1 MTDLDIYQPANGIGQ
16 YQAGIVMTPESAKA
30 LDEQVRACTRAV
42 LREGTD
48 YGIIP
53 GTGGTQT
60 LWRPGAQKLLQ
71 WFRLGCTCD
80 RMDIDTG
87 DDGQRQGVTYRAT
100 VTRRLP
106 DGTLEVLATCEGYA
120 GYDED
125 KFYQSAEQVQ
135 AKAEDRERMWAKKD
149 RRVANPTKW
158 QNLGEYRAPWNSV
171 IKRAQKRAIVGA
183 TVDATAA
190 GGLFSTE
197 EEDDHAP
204 APQDDG
210 PSWYEQ
216 AIETALASTETEP
229 GGELQALYTGAAQ
242 AHKDGLI
249 SRRQQ
254 DHVQNTVRQ
263 RLELLK
269 KAAAVVEAED
279 LAKAAQTAA
288 AGDDTHGRSRSA
300 DAPASAQDGTAGD
313 STAREPAP
321 RAAGAALSRGAL
333 PLPPLPG
340 EDDETPADAV
350 PDETPASGP
359 AAAAGPVRHR
369 NLVGIVR
376 AHFKR
381 LGYTDGDDQLRLEHT
396 ATLAGTSELGSTNDL
411 DEDELSVVAD
421 TLARCKNIDALKVLL
436 DAAQKAKA
444 GDGDE

>member
-1 MTDLDIYQPANGIGQ
+1 MTDLDIYQPAGLGQ

-53 GTGGTQT
+53 GTGGTKT

-80 RMDIDTG
+80 RTEIETG

-106 DGTLEVLATCEGYA
+106 DGSLETLATCEGYA

-135 AKAEDRERMWAKKD
+135 AKAQDKERMWAKKD
-149 RRVANPTKW
+149 RRVADPTRW
-158 QNLGEYRAPWNSV
+158 QNLGEYRAPWNTV

-210 PSWYEQ
+210 PTWTETAIEQ
-216 AIETALASTETEP
+216 ANTFTDIDD
-229 GGELQALYTGAAQ
+229 GRALYVEAAE
-242 AHKDGLI
+242 AHKRGLCNRRQTDLIQNTIKKRVTKLQHATPVDVEDLARQAAGQAEPDPTRPAAPAATPTATDSSTAPDADGPSDTDGLI
-249 SRRQQ
+249 EDEPGTVSKAQLTKLHTVLTALGFNGEDREQKLKITEAIIGRPLGGDDEERSSKNLSWTEARKVIDTLDGMDRDQLIAYMAEHE
-254 DHVQNTVRQ
+254 DYVRQ
-263 RLELLK
+263 E
-269 KAAAVVEAED
+269 
-279 LAKAAQTAA
+279 T
-288 AGDDTHGRSRSA
+288 S
-300 DAPASAQDGTAGD
+300 DG
-313 STAREPAP
+313 
-321 RAAGAALSRGAL
+321 
-333 PLPPLPG
+333 
-340 EDDETPADAV
+340 
-350 PDETPASGP
+350 
-359 AAAAGPVRHR
+359 
-369 NLVGIVR
+369 
-376 AHFKR
+376 
-381 LGYTDGDDQLRLEHT
+381 
-396 ATLAGTSELGSTNDL
+396 
-411 DEDELSVVAD
+411 
-421 TLARCKNIDALKVLL
+421 
-436 DAAQKAKA
+436 
-444 GDGDE
+444 

>member
-1 MTDLDIYQPANGIGQ
+1 VTDLDVYQPAAIGQ
-16 YQAGIVMTPESAKA
+16 YQAGIVMTPENAKA

-80 RMDIDTG
+80 RMDTDTG
-87 DDGQRQGVTYRAT
+87 DDGQRLGVTYRAT

-106 DGTLEVLATCEGYA
+106 DGTLEILATCEGYA

-204 APQDDG
+204 VPQDDG

-216 AIETALASTETEP
+216 GIEAALIFTDKDA
-229 GGELQALYTGAAQ
+229 GRQLYVDAAQ
-242 AHKDGLI
+242 AHRDGLI
-249 SRRQQ
+249 TRRQQ
-254 DHVQNTVRQ
+254 DHVQNTVTQ
-263 RLELLK
+263 RVKLLK
-269 KAAAVVEAED
+269 NATPVDVED
-279 LAKAAQTAA
+279 LGRQ
-288 AGDDTHGRSRSA
+288 AGQQAGGGRGEDGQGGQDRGMGADRVKPSGSQRTDPPGPGSA
-300 DAPASAQDGTAGD
+300 
-313 STAREPAP
+313 
-321 RAAGAALSRGAL
+321 
-333 PLPPLPG
+333 LPPLPG
-340 EDDETPADAV
+340 EDEPDGPEHAADLE
-350 PDETPASGP
+350 PGE
-359 AAAAGPVRHR
+359 AAEFGTERHR
-369 NLVGIVR
+369 KVVGIVW
-376 AHFKR
+376 AHLQR
-381 LGYTDGDDQLRLEHT
+381 LGYPNEGKETDEDKAKRL
-396 ATLAGTSELGSTNDL
+396 ADVARLASVSEIGSTNDL
-411 DEDELSVVAD
+411 DLGELSTVAD
-421 TLARCKNIDALKVLL
+421 TLARCKNRAALDALL
-436 DAAQKAKA
+436 KA
-444 GDGDE
+444 GEVDG